1 MEGVLHI
8 RKWCPGSRPGHLPS
22 ANVRL
27 FSLGRGHHCMGMP
40 AAETE
45 WTVEMVRAIPDDSNR
60 YQVVDGE
67 LFVTPSPSWR
77 HGDVVVE
84 LALII
89 SKYLS
94 ESSVGHLKVSPQDVE
109 LDYRTLVEPDLFVVP
124 LVDGKKPRVWED
136 VRQLLLVIEVL
147 SPSTARLDRR
157 VKRERYQRD
166 GVPEYW
172 IVDVDARLIERWRP
186 NDERPEIASEMIEW
200 QAVGATDP
208 LRIQLPEL
216 FTRALD

>member
-1 MEGVLHI
+1 M
-8 RKWCPGSRPGHLPS
+8 
-22 ANVRL
+22 A
-27 FSLGRGHHCMGMP
+27 MP
-40 AAETE
+40 ATMERE
-45 WTVEMVRAIPDDSNR
+45 WTAEMVRAIPDDNNR

-94 ESSVGHLKVSPQDVE
+94 ENSVGHLKVSPQDVE

-157 VKRERYQRD
+157 VKRARYQRE

-172 IVDVDARLIERWRP
+172 IVDVDARLIERWRL

-200 QAVGATDP
+200 QPVGATDP